1 VVVGRR
7 WWGPRLLGVARSIAP
22 RGFERI
28 ALVKASVE
36 LVGRWV
42 PGKRLVRRPGFEVC
56 SLVSFII
63 DILLDF
69 V

>member
-36 LVGRWV
+36 LVGR
-42 PGKRLVRRPGFEVC
+42 
-56 SLVSFII
+56 
-63 DILLDF
+63 
-69 V
+69 